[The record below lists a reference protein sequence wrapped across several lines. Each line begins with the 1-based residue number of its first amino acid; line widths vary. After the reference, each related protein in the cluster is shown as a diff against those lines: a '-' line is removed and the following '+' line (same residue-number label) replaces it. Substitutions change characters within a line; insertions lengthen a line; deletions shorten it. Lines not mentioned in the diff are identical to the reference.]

1 MDKTKPK
8 LVDYN
13 LINFPKKVIS
23 SVQKKIVTQDNSKF
37 YFNLL
42 MLAILALGIYV
53 LYYRNK
59 HKMKYKEDNIANIL
73 FLNEYITNTL
83 DNQNTIQNDI
93 KL

>member
-13 LINFPKKVIS
+13 LIDFPKKVIT
-23 SVQKKIVTQDNSKF
+23 SVQKKIITQDNSKF

-42 MLAILALGIYV
+42 MLAILAIGIYV

-59 HKMKYKEDNIANIL
+59 NKERYNEDNLSNIL
-73 FLNEYITNTL
+73 FLNEYIYNSLEKSNTN
-83 DNQNTIQNDI
+83 DVKI
-93 KL
+93 

>member
-13 LINFPKKVIS
+13 LIDFPKKVIT
-23 SVQKKIVTQDNSKF
+23 SVQKKIITQDNSKF

-42 MLAILALGIYV
+42 MLAILAIGIYV

-59 HKMKYKEDNIANIL
+59 NKERYNEDNLANIL
-73 FLNEYITNTL
+73 FLNEYINNSLEKSNTN
-83 DNQNTIQNDI
+83 DVKI
-93 KL
+93 